1 MPVYFTSTHGHK
13 EFSTKLG
20 HHLFGV
26 LGVLLMT
33 FTTIYNTKMNIDNLL
48 QQAIRQEGEIDILH
62 YTNLVL
68 LEACRLIKETP
79 TTSAFTSFD
88 QAVAETQRADC
99 FRQVYNLITKNIENG
114 T

>member
-1 MPVYFTSTHGHK
+1 
-13 EFSTKLG
+13 
-20 HHLFGV
+20 
-26 LGVLLMT
+26 
-33 FTTIYNTKMNIDNLL
+33 MNIKQLVN
-48 QQAIRQEGEIDILH
+48 QATTDAGRLDLEH

-79 TTSAFTSFD
+79 TTAAFTTFD

-99 FRQVYNLITKNIENG
+99 FRQIYNLITKNIENG